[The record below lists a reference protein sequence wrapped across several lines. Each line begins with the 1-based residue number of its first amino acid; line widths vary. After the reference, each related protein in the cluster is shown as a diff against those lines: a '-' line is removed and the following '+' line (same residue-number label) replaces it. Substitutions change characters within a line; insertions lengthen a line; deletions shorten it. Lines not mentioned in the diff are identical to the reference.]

1 MNSPPSPHT
10 LPQLLFQQGGL
21 GAHSSFACQG
31 WEGVG
36 DAADNFLLT
45 CPWRPD
51 RWGPTKWFYALSV
64 LEGARRKTAILSK
77 STIKT
82 SQCKQVHE
90 NLRDGLSQVPKADQL
105 PLAMGQN
112 QELSLYFRDHYSLLG
127 SGEDKNTGAFTG
139 CCVHNSYWRGVECWK
154 MCSEISAPHAFT
166 EQNSSAARHSHSQ
179 EQNSNVIFT
188 ARAGMLKQV
197 FLFLF
202 MSWGLGFVLFTSCE
216 QRTLWTAF
224 LDTWPGLRVYHP
236 AL

>member
-1 MNSPPSPHT
+1 MNSPPSPRT

-31 WEGVG
+31 WEGAG

-90 NLRDGLSQVPKADQL
+90 NLRNGLPQVPKADSCPSPWGRTRSWAYISGITTVCWAL
-105 PLAMGQN
+105 GRIRTP
-112 QELSLYFRDHYSLLG
+112 ELSQAVVCTTPIDVGWNVGRCAVRSLPHMPSQNRTRALLG
-127 SGEDKNTGAFTG
+127 THTHRN
-139 CCVHNSYWRGVECWK
+139 R
-154 MCSEISAPHAFT
+154 
-166 EQNSSAARHSHSQ
+166 
-179 EQNSNVIFT
+179 T
-188 ARAGMLKQV
+188 AM
-197 FLFLF
+197 
-202 MSWGLGFVLFTSCE
+202 
-216 QRTLWTAF
+216 
-224 LDTWPGLRVYHP
+224 
-236 AL
+236 